1 MGGRLADGDAICG
14 DWLVVTLSAW
24 LADWCGCLR
33 GWLTGRE
40 AVCLSGWLVVR
51 LAA

>member
-24 LADWCGCLR
+24 LAGW
-33 GWLTGRE
+33 WLTGRE